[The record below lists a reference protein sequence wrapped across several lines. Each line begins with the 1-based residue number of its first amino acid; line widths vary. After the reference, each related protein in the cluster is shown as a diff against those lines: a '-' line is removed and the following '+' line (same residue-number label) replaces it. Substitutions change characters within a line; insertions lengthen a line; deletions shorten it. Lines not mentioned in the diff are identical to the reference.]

1 MSDRLIFETYSNID
15 GYKSGANL
23 WQGDSDRVNLY
34 LKNACVSLISL
45 AEKNPECDTALCTNI
60 DVPDRFLKLLKE
72 KDIRVIKIPYD
83 DYLFPEG
90 MRWSLTFYKFRVME
104 YLAENTEYD
113 RYLMLDTDT
122 YCGFN
127 FGSMWDNAELGM
139 LMCLNT
145 APIDSDNSKKA
156 LEESKKLYPD
166 LEQGTRFYWAG
177 GELAAK
183 REDFV
188 FLSRECRKIYEDM
201 RKMNV
206 ETSLGDE
213 FVWYVFDKKYPG
225 RIIPGNAYWDHYWTY
240 DSYYHITTFYYYDR
254 KPLWH
259 MPVEKSRG
267 MLKLFDYY
275 EKHRRFPNQ
284 RRLWHMLH
292 LIQPDG
298 RWYVTAVAKEDLKEF
313 IKKMIRK

>member
-1 MSDRLIFETYSNID
+1 MNKRLIFETYSNID

-23 WQGDSDRVNLY
+23 WKGDDDRVSLY

-45 AEKNPECDTALCTNI
+45 KLRNPDCDVALCTNI
-60 DVPDRFLKLLKE
+60 SVPDRFKSLLEEKE
-72 KDIRVIKIPYD
+72 VGIIEIPYD

-90 MRWSLTFYKFRVME
+90 MRWSLTFYKFKVME
-104 YLAENTEYD
+104 YLLANTGYEQ
-113 RYLMLDTDT
+113 YLMLDTDT
-122 YCGFN
+122 YCARN
-127 FGSMWDNAELGM
+127 FGCMWENAELGI

-145 APIDSDNSKKA
+145 APLDSDNSVKA
-156 LEESKKLYPD
+156 YNEAEALYPRMD
-166 LEQGTRFYWAG
+166 HGTRYYWAG
-177 GELAAK
+177 GELAAT
-183 REDFV
+183 REDFS
-188 FLSRECRKIYEDM
+188 FLSSECRKIYEDM
-201 RKMNV
+201 ISKGV

-213 FVWYVFDKKYPG
+213 YVWYVFDKLNPH

-240 DSYYHITTFYYYDR
+240 EGYYHISTTYYYDK

-267 MLKLFDYY
+267 MLTLFDYY

-292 LIQPDG
+292 LIQPD
-298 RWYVTAVAKEDLKEF
+298 RKWYPLAVLKEDLKTLLGRGTE
-313 IKKMIRK
+313 